1 MRAPTQP
8 TYDRSQSLFH
18 RTPCRRLVKGPLS
31 NMATG
36 CYELKCMRENHELH
50 IPSMSADPSPNLS
63 FHHQIKL
70 NQQWLCFVSQICSH
84 QMYLQVRPFI
94 LSTLR
99 KKSPY
104 SSKLQTASR
113 PLNRSL
119 TFPVAS
125 VDPIRS
131 WSFARGHCVHHT
143 GKTVAGATQR
153 IHVPTREVRP
163 NPKQCFFF
171 LVIKKDGWAS
181 C

>member
-1 MRAPTQP
+1 MLYLVIDALFCCFVWFSATKNTHINAPPFTKCLECLQP
-8 TYDRSQSLFH
+8 
-18 RTPCRRLVKGPLS
+18 RLQ
-31 NMATG
+31 T
-36 CYELKCMRENHELH
+36 
-50 IPSMSADPSPNLS
+50 LS
-63 FHHQIKL
+63 FHHTNTL
-70 NQQWLCFVSQICSH
+70 TQQWLCFVSQICSH

-143 GKTVAGATQR
+143 WKTVAGATQR

-181 C
+181 CWEEFGPF